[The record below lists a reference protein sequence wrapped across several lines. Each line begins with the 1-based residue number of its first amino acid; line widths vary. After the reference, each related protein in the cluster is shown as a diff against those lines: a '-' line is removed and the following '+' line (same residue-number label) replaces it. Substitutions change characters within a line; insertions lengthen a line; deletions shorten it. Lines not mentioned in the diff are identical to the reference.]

1 MSEFAAI
8 IGSGLHLK
16 PYGMGW
22 GMESLKPSGPVLVGY
37 PYGKPAI

>member
-16 PYGMGW
+16 PYGTGW
-22 GMESLKPSGPVLVGY
+22 AMESLKPSGPVLVGN
-37 PYGKPAI
+37 PHGMPAI